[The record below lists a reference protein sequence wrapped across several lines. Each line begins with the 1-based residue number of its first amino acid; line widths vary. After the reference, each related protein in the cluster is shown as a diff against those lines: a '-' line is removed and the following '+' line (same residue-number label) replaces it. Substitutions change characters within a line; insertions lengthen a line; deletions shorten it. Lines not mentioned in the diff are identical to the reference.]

1 MTSFTPFGPCVNI
14 TQQEPHSSKHYTSKE
29 NINLSLLL
37 GDLRYTL
44 VSLDN
49 CRNVL

>member
-1 MTSFTPFGPCVNI
+1 MTSFTPFGPSVNI
-14 TQQEPHSSKHYTSKE
+14 TQQDPHSSKRNTSKE
-29 NINLSLLL
+29 HINLPLLL

-49 CRNVL
+49 CLNVL